1 VTILHGLFSPPA
13 QRSAPAAADAARTGH
28 ELLARLDSLGR
39 AAMSPAAA
47 VAADPAAAGTE
58 QTVVIARNETFQDA
72 MRARGVSF
80 EQIQTLVGAC
90 RPYRNL
96 HRVRSQEKFLIVQR
110 PDRSLERLS
119 FDLDE
124 ESYIELV
131 RAGDGFAAQ
140 EKTHPVE
147 RRVVG
152 VSGTINAS
160 LYESLRQAT
169 APLILAAKM
178 NDVLGWDVDFSRD
191 LQRGDSFR
199 ILYEEVLRDGK
210 FVRVG
215 AVLALECVVGGKPH
229 RAFRYESRAGEPGFY
244 DAVGG
249 NLVKQMLRTPL
260 EYARISSGF
269 SMARRHPIFN
279 KVMPHQGIDYA
290 APVGT
295 PVHASASGT
304 VIAAGVQTGAGRYVS
319 IRHESRGLESSYLHL
334 SRFATGVRAGTRVK
348 QGDVIGYVGA
358 SGWATGPHL
367 DYRVKQNGR
376 YIDPRKLRLPAA
388 PPIPADQREPFQ
400 STVSLYAQA
409 LDDLPSR
416 PDAPT
421 IGSVALLRP
430 PRWAPPPGVTVLA
443 PRTPPVGS

>member
-1 VTILHGLFSPPA
+1 MTILHGLFSPPS
-13 QRSAPAAADAARTGH
+13 RSSAPATADAARTGH

-39 AAMSPAAA
+39 AAISPAAA
-47 VAADPAAAGTE
+47 VAADPAAAGLE
-58 QTVVIARNETFQDA
+58 QTVVIGRNETFQDA
-72 MRARGVSF
+72 MHARGVSF
-80 EQIQTLVGAC
+80 NDIKTLIDTC

-96 HRVRSQEKFLIVQR
+96 HRVRTRETFRIVQR
-110 PDRSLERLS
+110 PDRSLERIS

-124 ESYIELV
+124 ESYVELV
-131 RAGDGFAAQ
+131 RSGAGFEAQ

-169 APLILAAKM
+169 APLILAVKM
-178 NDVLGWDVDFSRD
+178 NDVLGWDVDFNRD

-229 RAFRYESRAGEPGFY
+229 RAFRYETAAGEPGFY

-249 NLVKQMLRTPL
+249 NLVKQMLRVPV
-260 EYARISSGF
+260 EYSRISSGF
-269 SMARRHPIFN
+269 SLARRHPIFN

-304 VIAAGVQTGAGRYVS
+304 VTAASVQTGAGRYVT

-334 SRFATGVRAGTRVK
+334 SRFAAGMHAGVRVK

-367 DYRVKQNGR
+367 DYRVKQNGC

-388 PPIPADQREPFQ
+388 PPIPDTQRQPFL

-416 PDAPT
+416 PAAPG
-421 IGSVALLRP
+421 IARVVIVRP
-430 PRWAPPPGVTVLA
+430 PHAVPQPEVSVLM

>member
-1 VTILHGLFSPPA
+1 VTILHGLFSPPP
-13 QRSAPAAADAARTGH
+13 RRDAPTAADAARTGH

-39 AAMSPAAA
+39 AAISPAAA
-47 VAADPAAAGTE
+47 VAADPAAAGIE
-58 QTVVIARNETFQDA
+58 QAIVIARNETFQDA
-72 MRARGVSF
+72 MRAHGVSF
-80 EQIQTLVGAC
+80 DQIQTLVVAC

-96 HRVRSQEKFLIVQR
+96 HRVRSQETFRIVQR
-110 PDRSLERLS
+110 PDRSLERIS

-131 RAGDGFAAQ
+131 RAGETFVAQ

-169 APLILAAKM
+169 APLILAVKM
-178 NDVLGWDVDFSRD
+178 NDVLGWDVDFNRD

-215 AVLALECVVGGKPH
+215 AVLALECIVGGKPH

-249 NLVKQMLRTPL
+249 NLVKQMLRTPV
-260 EYARISSGF
+260 EYSRISSGF
-269 SMARRHPIFN
+269 SLNRRHPIFN

-295 PVHASASGT
+295 PVHAAATGT
-304 VIAAGVQTGAGRYVS
+304 VAAAGVQTGAGRYVT

-334 SRFATGVRAGTRVK
+334 SRFAAGVRAGLRVR

-367 DYRVKQNGR
+367 DYRVKQSGR

-388 PPIPADQREPFQ
+388 PPIPADQRDPFL

-409 LDDLPSR
+409 LDDLPSG
-416 PDAPT
+416 PDAPR
-421 IGSVALLRP
+421 IGSVVLMRP
-430 PRWAPPPGVTVLA
+430 PRWAPPSGVSVLM
-443 PRTPPVGS
+443 PRPPAVGS

>member
-1 VTILHGLFSPPA
+1 MTILHGLFSPPA
-13 QRSAPAAADAARTGH
+13 RRDAPTTADAARTGH

-39 AAMSPAAA
+39 AAISPTAA
-47 VAADPAAAGTE
+47 VAADPAAAGSE
-58 QTVVIARNETFQDA
+58 QAIVIARNQTFQDA
-72 MRARGVSF
+72 MRAHGVSF
-80 EQIQTLVGAC
+80 DQIQTLVGAC

-96 HRVRSQEKFLIVQR
+96 HRVRNQEIFRIVQR
-110 PDRSLERLS
+110 PDRSLERIS

-131 RAGDGFAAQ
+131 RAGETFVAQ

-147 RRVVG
+147 RRLVG

-169 APLILAAKM
+169 APLILAVKM

-199 ILYEEVLRDGK
+199 ILYEEVLRDGR

-229 RAFRYESRAGEPGFY
+229 RAFRFESRAGEPGFY

-249 NLVKQMLRTPL
+249 NLVKQMLRTPV
-260 EYARISSGF
+260 EYSRISSGF
-269 SMARRHPIFN
+269 SMTRRHPIFN

-304 VIAAGVQTGAGRYVS
+304 VAAAGVQTGAGRYVT

-334 SRFATGVRAGTRVK
+334 SRFAAGVRAGSRVK

-388 PPIPADQREPFQ
+388 PPIPTDQRDPFL

-409 LDDLPSR
+409 LDELPSR
-416 PDAPT
+416 PDTPR
-421 IGSVALLRP
+421 IGSVVLVRP
-430 PRWAPPPGVTVLA
+430 PHAAPHPEVTVLV